1 MVRSPFKTSNF
12 DMILFISF
20 VILIL
25 LGLIG
30 IYSTGN
36 NLQPSNEAN
45 GLFLKQFIWFA
56 VGLIVF
62 FIALGTNY
70 NIYYRY
76 SEYIYA
82 VMILLL
88 LVTLVLG
95 TNLRNTKGWIAL
107 FGVHFQF
114 SEFAKISVIFLLAK
128 YLSSNVSKLRTFRD
142 YAIPIAIVLFPM
154 LLILAQPD
162 LGTALVLLPILIAL
176 LYISGMED
184 IYILI
189 LLIVGIVSTGLP
201 LWMSY
206 FQLMEPDST
215 FWLYNLFLNK
225 SALLFVI
232 MFLLFLIIVFALLY
246 IFTNNR
252 SFRKIN
258 FSLIVMTLSF
268 SAAVFLFH
276 FLKLYHKKRLLA
288 FINPDID
295 RLGAGYNIIQ
305 STISIGSGQLA
316 GKGFLKGTQSLYG
329 FLPAQS
335 TDFIFSA
342 LAEQFGLLVTLVI
355 FGLFITIIARGI
367 SIIRE
372 SKDLF
377 GSLVATGIVTFISFH
392 LIVNIG
398 MITGFMP
405 VIGLPLPFMSYGGS
419 SLVTFMFS
427 MAVLINIRMNRFINL

>member
-1 MVRSPFKTSNF
+1 MTLFVCF
-12 DMILFISF
+12 ILL
-20 VILIL
+20 VL

-30 IYSTGN
+30 IYATGH
-36 NLQPSNEAN
+36 NLTQTNEGS

-70 NIYYRY
+70 NLYFRY
-76 SEYIYA
+76 AEYIYA
-82 VMILLL
+82 VIILLL
-88 LVTLVLG
+88 LVTLALG

-107 FGVHFQF
+107 FGIHFQF
-114 SEFAKISVIFLLAK
+114 SEFAKVAVIFLLAK
-128 YLSSNVSKLRTFRD
+128 YLSSHAGKLRSFKD
-142 YAIPIAIVLFPM
+142 YAIPLGIVLFPM

-162 LGTALVLLPILIAL
+162 LGTALVLLPILIAI
-176 LYISGMED
+176 LYISGMEER
-184 IYILI
+184 YVLV
-189 LLIVGIVSTGLP
+189 LLVVGVVSTGLP

-206 FQLMEPDST
+206 YQLMDPESG

-225 SALLFVI
+225 AALLFVLL
-232 MFLLFLIIVFALLY
+232 FFLFLIIVFALAY
-246 IFTNNR
+246 IFTNNLL
-252 SFRKIN
+252 FRRIN
-258 FSLIVMTLSF
+258 FGLVVGTLSF
-268 SAAVFLFH
+268 SAAAFLFH

-288 FINPDID
+288 FIDPDID
-295 RLGAGYNIIQ
+295 KLGAGYNIIQ
-305 STISIGSGQLA
+305 STISIGSGQLV
-316 GKGFLKGTQSLYG
+316 GKGFLKGSQSLYG

-342 LAEQFGLLVTLVI
+342 LAEQFGFLVTLLV
-355 FGLFITIIARGI
+355 FGLFIILIVRGI
-367 SIIRE
+367 SIIRT

-377 GSLVATGIVTFISFH
+377 GSLVATGIVTFLSFH

-427 MAVLINIRMNRFINL
+427 MAVLANIRMNRFINI